1 MTQAERT
8 GMRNRLDWW
17 TNADLEE
24 VKAMVDVELMY
35 RAHPE
40 LRPDQYRWALEKPAA

>member
-1 MTQAERT
+1 MTKAERL

-24 VKAMVDVELMY
+24 VKTMIEVEMMY

-40 LRPDQYRWALEKPAA
+40 LRPDEYRWTTVKPAA